1 MASNEERQARESRE
15 ARDEIEARGGI
26 EFSYCFRHRDKLWQ
40 SHGRS
45 IEDPVFDYQDGLDE
59 HGFKPGE

>member
-1 MASNEERQARESRE
+1 MKSGRRGSLEKRETRLRRGEASKN
-15 ARDEIEARGGI
+15 
-26 EFSYCFRHRDKLWQ
+26 KLWQ